1 MAQVTTRT
9 IMLHV
14 DLRYNERGDLLQ
26 GYGQVTWP
34 EHISMVP
41 PTCHV
46 TRMINK
52 KDFKRKQQEK
62 KHVTTTSVERC
73 CIPLQLQGLNLE

>member
-1 MAQVTTRT
+1 
-9 IMLHV
+9 MLHV

-26 GYGQVTWP
+26 GYGQVTRLD
-34 EHISMVP
+34 HISMVP

-52 KDFKRKQQEK
+52 KDFERKQQQK
-62 KHVTTTSVERC
+62 KHVTMASVERC
-73 CIPLQLQGLNLE
+73 CIPLHLQGPDLE

>member
-1 MAQVTTRT
+1 VGYVTTRT

-14 DLRYNERGDLLQ
+14 TLRYNERGNILL
-26 GYGQVTWP
+26 GHGQVTWL
-34 EHISMVP
+34 EHIYMVS

-52 KDFKRKQQEK
+52 KTLKELK
-62 KHVTTTSVERC
+62 KYVTSVGAEQC
-73 CIPLQLQGLNLE
+73 CVFLQLQGPSLK

>member
-1 MAQVTTRT
+1 
-9 IMLHV
+9 MLHV
-14 DLRYNERGDLLQ
+14 NLRYNERGNILQ
-26 GYGQVTWP
+26 GYGQITWP

-52 KDFKRKQQEK
+52 NTLKGNKNKIK
-62 KHVTTTSVERC
+62 WYN
-73 CIPLQLQGLNLE
+73 G

>member
-1 MAQVTTRT
+1 
-9 IMLHV
+9 MLHV

-52 KDFKRKQQEK
+52 KTLKGNNKEKNMLQQL
-62 KHVTTTSVERC
+62 V
-73 CIPLQLQGLNLE
+73 